1 MQFVNP
7 HLERT
12 QRLDENR
19 KLVQALHNIQPAIDN
34 KEPQRYPHLSD
45 NKKREWLLDS
55 EQPAFAYRRLACQR
69 DRAALQT
76 AAQHSTFGCCAYN
89 LQRQA
94 KCCCACQSCRVGL
107 SAAMQTGG
115 GLCAHHRQRFSLAAM
130 DTVWGSK
137 PSRTA
142 C

>member
-55 EQPAFAYRRLACQR
+55 EAAAFVCCRLACQK

-76 AAQHSTFGCCAYN
+76 AAQHPISCCTYI

-94 KCCCACQSCRVGL
+94 KCCCACQSCRAIL
-107 SAAMQTGG
+107 SAAMQTCG
-115 GLCAHHRQRFSLAAM
+115 GLCAQHKQRVSLAAM
-130 DTVWGSK
+130 DTVLGSSPGK
-137 PSRTA
+137 MA